1 MKKPIKLLTTL
12 LFVSLF
18 TVSCE
23 KNNEQIET
31 TPVTTNQT
39 VTPAIGDWETNDP
52 KVINSINDQIERKL
66 RSSKA
71 TSLIYRNFKLMVDN
85 STPDDIIALIK
96 KEIDQL
102 YTSEFKS
109 TTISK
114 MDNVRGI
121 YLAKTGEDVG
131 LYYSNSLVVIND
143 YSTFRR
149 VKRSTSNVVGHELA
163 HYYHDNH
170 LPNGENNANVR
181 SLHRNAVSKRIYPAR
196 DYVLSNRFEYLA
208 TSAEAYYFGTSRNPF
223 DKSNVTKKDPNLKT
237 FFTTNF

>member
-12 LFVSLF
+12 LVLGLF

-23 KNNEQIET
+23 KDNEPVET
-31 TPVTTNQT
+31 TPVKVNQT
-39 VTPAIGDWETNDP
+39 VTTDIEDWETNDP
-52 KVINSINDQIERKL
+52 NVINSINDQIEKRL

-71 TSLIYRNFKLMVDN
+71 STLVYRNFKLMVDN
-85 STPDDIIALIK
+85 NTPDDIISLIK
-96 KEIDQL
+96 EEIDQL

-121 YLAKTGEDVG
+121 YLASTGENVG

-149 VKRSTSNVVGHELA
+149 VKRSTSNVVGHELT
-163 HYYHDNH
+163 HYYHSNH
-170 LPNGENNANVR
+170 LPNGRNNANVR
-181 SLHRNAVSKRIYPAR
+181 SLHNSAVSKRIYPAR

-223 DKSNVTKKDPNLKT
+223 DKSNVTIKDPNLKT
-237 FFTTNF
+237 FFNQNF